1 MHGIL
6 TALLVL
12 ACPVSMGAMMLAM
25 GRGRREPRSTQ
36 ESSQPSLAELR
47 AEHERLGAQIEQ
59 LEDPRDRLPTG
70 A

>member
-1 MHGIL
+1 MHGLL

-25 GRGRREPRSTQ
+25 GRGRREPRSTEQ
-36 ESSQPSLAELR
+36 SGLAELR

-59 LEDPRDRLPTG
+59 LEDPHDRLPTG

>member
-1 MHGIL
+1 
-6 TALLVL
+6 
-12 ACPVSMGAMMLAM
+12 MLAM

-36 ESSQPSLAELR
+36 ESGRPSLAELR